1 MNSSLIRVKL
11 LENIFENLASDTII
25 LNSEEKYQIFLNLQD
40 KADAFYVHK
49 FFVSK
54 KKGQSTSSIFLDVKT
69 TFTIELCNYLIT
81 VVSEELFKKFTYDPR
96 AYKNDY
102 DFISKVKEELHI
114 NNQYIKFYTKI
125 TLSVMDKKL
134 AEIWLLKNFP
144 FKKIETNSLLIG
156 IIKAFLYSKKDILSL
171 KKPNAVTKSYYLL
184 INFIIHKLNNR
195 SLEEKVYKK
204 RRKKNFWNSSILMKN
219 KTTLLCFSSNKTKQ
233 KQNLTLI
240 NIFLKI
246 RGITV
251 NTEKFYNDN
260 LKRPKLDISNCF
272 LFKTSYNR
280 FICLP
285 SKNYLSFYK
294 NKLKMI
300 IKSTKS
306 IDFSSLITLL
316 NKELKIWK
324 YDNFFF
330 DNFQTLSKQLDH
342 YLNQILWKYVKRLHS
357 RRSNSWIYKKYW
369 KYISGNWCFVSVNQS
384 IGKIYIL
391 LSHSC
396 SKKPR
401 RVNRIP
407 LISNVLKIVNFKK
420 VYYLKFLKDRI
431 ALTGIFSLIYNRQK
445 GLCYKC
451 NLPLDKFKMKVFYL
465 RKKVLILVHSTC
477 KFSI

>member
-11 LENIFENLASDTII
+11 LETIFENLANDKII

-40 KADAFYVHK
+40 KIDTFYVHK

-69 TFTIELCNYLIT
+69 ILTIELCNYLLRVI
-81 VVSEELFKKFTYDPR
+81 SEELFKKFTYYPR

-125 TLSVMDKKL
+125 TLSVIDKKL
-134 AEIWLLKNFP
+134 AKIWLLKNFP
-144 FKKIETNSLLIG
+144 FKKREINSLLIN
-156 IIKAFLYSKKDILSL
+156 IIRLFSYSTKDIISS
-171 KKPNAVTKSYYLL
+171 KTTDPITESYYLL
-184 INFIIHKLNNR
+184 INFIIHKLTNR
-195 SLEEKVYKK
+195 SLEERASKKK
-204 RRKKNFWNSSILMKN
+204 RKRHLGNSSILMKN
-219 KTTLLCFSSNKTKQ
+219 KNTLHCFSSNKTKQ

-251 NTEKFYNDN
+251 NTKKFYNGN
-260 LKRPKLDISNCF
+260 LERPRLNISNYF
-272 LFKTSYNR
+272 LVKSSYNR

-285 SKNYLSFYK
+285 SNNYLCFYK

-306 IDFSSLITLL
+306 INVSALITLL
-316 NKELKIWK
+316 NKELKFWK
-324 YDNFFF
+324 YDNFFLN
-330 DNFQTLSKQLDH
+330 NFQKLSKQLDH
-342 YLNQILWKYVKRLHS
+342 YLHRILWKYVKRLHS

-384 IGKIYIL
+384 TGKINIL

-396 SKKPR
+396 STKTILVTR
-401 RVNRIP
+401 TP
-407 LISNVLKIVNFKK
+407 LICNVLKIVNFKK
-420 VYYLKFLKDRI
+420 VYYIKFLKDRI
-431 ALTGIFSLIYNRQK
+431 ALIGILSLIYHRQK

-451 NLPLDKFKMKVFYL
+451 KLPIDKFKMKVCHI
-465 RKKVLILVHSTC
+465 RKRVLILVHSTC
-477 KFSI
+477 KFSV